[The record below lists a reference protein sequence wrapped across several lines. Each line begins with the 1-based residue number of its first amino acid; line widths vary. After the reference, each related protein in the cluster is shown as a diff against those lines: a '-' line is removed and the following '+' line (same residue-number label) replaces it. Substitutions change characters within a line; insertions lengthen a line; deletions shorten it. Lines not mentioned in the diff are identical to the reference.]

1 MSFVQ
6 NRQMLCEGSAQM
18 LQFHG
23 DTTTAGTVACAGSTT
38 ECAGAASSGSSSSS
52 SSRSVIVEVVFLV
65 VPSLII
71 VVIVG
76 FFFELFVYFDF
87 VADDSAG
94 LVPRFFE
101 TGAGVCWVKVALHRW
116 ASSLTI
122 WNSCSRSAATS

>member
-1 MSFVQ
+1 LRGFYHRVCGRCLIPFELVVVE
-6 NRQMLCEGSAQM
+6 NL
-18 LQFHG
+18 
-23 DTTTAGTVACAGSTT
+23 
-38 ECAGAASSGSSSSS
+38 
-52 SSRSVIVEVVFLV
+52 IVEVVFLV
-65 VPSLII
+65 ELLIFVI
-71 VVIVG
+71 VGEIVG

>member
-6 NRQMLCEGSAQM
+6 NKQMLCEGSAQM

-23 DTTTAGTVACAGSTT
+23 DTTTAGTGACAGSTT
-38 ECAGAASSGSSSSS
+38 ECAGAASPFELVLVVEI
-52 SSRSVIVEVVFLV
+52 VILEVVLFV
-65 VPSLII
+65 VAII
-71 VVIVG
+71 IGVIVG
-76 FFFELFVYFDF
+76 FLFELFVYFDF